1 MFGAYLGV
9 CGTCPTGCPLL
20 EAMVTQ
26 KRIRAVPAIPVP
38 DPSTNLVPIAEASA
52 RLRLSE
58 SAIRRQLKAG
68 RLVGERRPM
77 PQGFQWFIRLEPS
90 TPMPTEVTDGEAPV
104 VRSRRRAVAT
114 PAPVIDLEA
123 IRADHLAELARLEAS
138 HAGEVG
144 SLRDAIAILRAE
156 HADAFTRLEAAH
168 LDAFTRLETVHGETI
183 EVLRTT
189 HAGEVDAIRRELAT
203 ASAWANRSWWRWLLG
218 LPPA

>member
-38 DPSTNLVPIAEASA
+38 DPSTNLVSIAEASA

-68 RLVGERRPM
+68 RLIGERRPM
-77 PQGFQWFIRLEPS
+77 PQGFQWFIRLDSPEV
-90 TPMPTEVTDGEAPV
+90 MPAEITDGEVPV
-104 VRSRRRAVAT
+104 VRSRRHAVAT
-114 PAPVIDLEA
+114 LAIDLEA
-123 IRADHLAELARLEAS
+123 IRADHLAEVARLADS

-144 SLRDAIAILRAE
+144 VLRNAIAEHGAE
-156 HADAFTRLEAAH
+156 LVLLVEVHADAFARLERAH
-168 LDAFTRLETVHGETI
+168 AETLQ
-183 EVLRTT
+183 VLRTT

-203 ASAWANRSWWRWLLG
+203 ANAWANRSWWRWLFG

>member
-38 DPSTNLVPIAEASA
+38 DPSTNLVSIAEASA

-68 RLVGERRPM
+68 RLIGERRPM
-77 PQGFQWFIRLEPS
+77 PQGFQWFIRLDLSEV
-90 TPMPTEVTDGEAPV
+90 TPAEITDGEVPV
-104 VRSRRRAVAT
+104 VRSRRHAVAT
-114 PAPVIDLEA
+114 LAIDLEA
-123 IRADHLAELARLEAS
+123 IRADHLAEVARLADA

-144 SLRDAIAILRAE
+144 VLRNAIAEHGAE
-156 HADAFTRLEAAH
+156 LVLLVEVHADAFARLEKA
-168 LDAFTRLETVHGETI
+168 
-183 EVLRTT
+183 
-189 HAGEVDAIRRELAT
+189 HAGELDALRRELAT
-203 ASAWANRSWWRWLLG
+203 ANAWANRSWWRWLFG
-218 LPPA
+218 LPAA

>member
-38 DPSTNLVPIAEASA
+38 DPSTNLVSIAEASA

-68 RLVGERRPM
+68 RLIGERRPM
-77 PQGFQWFIRLEPS
+77 PQGFQWFIRLDSPEV
-90 TPMPTEVTDGEAPV
+90 TPAEITDGEVPV
-104 VRSRRRAVAT
+104 VRSRRHAVAT
-114 PAPVIDLEA
+114 LAIDLEA
-123 IRADHLAELARLEAS
+123 IRADHLAEVARLADA

-144 SLRDAIAILRAE
+144 VLRNAIAEHGAE
-156 HADAFTRLEAAH
+156 LVLLVEVHADAFARLERAH
-168 LDAFTRLETVHGETI
+168 AETLQ
-183 EVLRTT
+183 VLMTT
-189 HAGEVDAIRRELAT
+189 HSGEVDALRRELAT
-203 ASAWANRSWWRWLLG
+203 ANACTNRSWWRWLFG

>member
-38 DPSTNLVPIAEASA
+38 DPSTNLVSIAEASA

-68 RLVGERRPM
+68 RLIGERRPM
-77 PQGFQWFIRLEPS
+77 PQGFQWFIRLDSPEV
-90 TPMPTEVTDGEAPV
+90 TPAEITDGEVPV
-104 VRSRRRAVAT
+104 VRSRRHAVAT
-114 PAPVIDLEA
+114 LAIDIEA
-123 IRADHLAELARLEAS
+123 IRADHLAEVARLADA

-144 SLRDAIAILRAE
+144 VLRNAIAEHGAE
-156 HADAFTRLEAAH
+156 LVLLVEVHADAFARLERAH
-168 LDAFTRLETVHGETI
+168 AETLQ
-183 EVLRTT
+183 VLMTT
-189 HAGEVDAIRRELAT
+189 HVGEVDSIRRELAT
-203 ASAWANRSWWRWLLG
+203 ANAWANRSWWRWLLG

>member
-1 MFGAYLGV
+1 MFSAYLGV

-38 DPSTNLVPIAEASA
+38 DPSTNLVSIAEASA

-68 RLVGERRPM
+68 RLIGERRPM
-77 PQGFQWFIRLEPS
+77 PQGFQWFIRLDSPEV
-90 TPMPTEVTDGEAPV
+90 TPAEITDGEVPV
-104 VRSRRRAVAT
+104 VRSRRHAVAT
-114 PAPVIDLEA
+114 LAIDLEA
-123 IRADHLAELARLEAS
+123 IRADHLAEVARLADA

-144 SLRDAIAILRAE
+144 VLRNAIAEHGAE
-156 HADAFTRLEAAH
+156 LVLLVEVHADAFARLERAH
-168 LDAFTRLETVHGETI
+168 AETLQ
-183 EVLRTT
+183 VLRTT
-189 HAGEVDAIRRELAT
+189 HAGEVDVLRRELVT
-203 ASAWANRSWWRWLLG
+203 ANAWANRSWWRWLFG

>member
-9 CGTCPTGCPLL
+9 CGTCHTGCPFL
-20 EAMVTQ
+20 EPMVTQ

-38 DPSTNLVPIAEASA
+38 DPSTTLVPIAEASA

-68 RLVGERRPM
+68 RLIGERRPM
-77 PQGFQWFIRLEPS
+77 PQGFQWFIRLDSSEV
-90 TPMPTEVTDGEAPV
+90 TPAEITDGEVPV
-104 VRSRRRAVAT
+104 VRSRRHAVAT
-114 PAPVIDLEA
+114 LAIDLEA
-123 IRADHLAELARLEAS
+123 IRADHLAEVARLADA

-144 SLRDAIAILRAE
+144 VLRNAIAEHGAE
-156 HADAFTRLEAAH
+156 LVLLVEVHADAFARLERAH
-168 LDAFTRLETVHGETI
+168 AETLQ
-183 EVLRTT
+183 VLRTT

-203 ASAWANRSWWRWLLG
+203 ANAWANRSWWRWLFG

>member
-68 RLVGERRPM
+68 RLIGERRPM
-77 PQGFQWFIRLEPS
+77 PQGFQWFIRLDSPEV
-90 TPMPTEVTDGEAPV
+90 TPAEITDGEVPV
-104 VRSRRRAVAT
+104 VRSRRHAVAT
-114 PAPVIDLEA
+114 LAIDLEA
-123 IRADHLAELARLEAS
+123 IRADHLAEVARLADA

-144 SLRDAIAILRAE
+144 VLRNAIAEHGAE
-156 HADAFTRLEAAH
+156 LVLLVEVHADAFARLERAH
-168 LDAFTRLETVHGETI
+168 SETLQL
-183 EVLRTT
+183 LRTT

-203 ASAWANRSWWRWLLG
+203 ANAWANRSWWRWLFG

>member
-68 RLVGERRPM
+68 RLIGERRPM
-77 PQGFQWFIRLEPS
+77 PQGFQWFIRLDSPEV
-90 TPMPTEVTDGEAPV
+90 TPAEITDGEVPV
-104 VRSRRRAVAT
+104 VRSRRHAVAT
-114 PAPVIDLEA
+114 LAIDIEA
-123 IRADHLAELARLEAS
+123 IRADHLAEVARLADA

-144 SLRDAIAILRAE
+144 ALRDAIALLRVE
-156 HADAFTRLEAAH
+156 HLEAFTRLEAAH
-168 LDAFTRLETVHGETI
+168 LDAFTRLETVHGETLA
-183 EVLRTT
+183 VVRTT
-189 HAGEVDAIRRELAT
+189 HAGEVESIRRELAT
-203 ASAWANRSWWRWLLG
+203 ANAWANRSWWRWLFG